1 MNGCIIQLRDGTPCL
16 ILEETGIVPITRVEF
31 LREGAQFIIH
41 HEGSYDDGSG
51 EKCVRTE
58 YPLTDEW
65 IDLLEG
71 RTTIAVGIA
80 DDGDLTNLVLAPLAI
95 VEHAEP

>member
-1 MNGCIIQLRDGTPCL
+1 
-16 ILEETGIVPITRVEF
+16 
-31 LREGAQFIIH
+31 
-41 HEGSYDDGSG
+41 
-51 EKCVRTE
+51 VRTE